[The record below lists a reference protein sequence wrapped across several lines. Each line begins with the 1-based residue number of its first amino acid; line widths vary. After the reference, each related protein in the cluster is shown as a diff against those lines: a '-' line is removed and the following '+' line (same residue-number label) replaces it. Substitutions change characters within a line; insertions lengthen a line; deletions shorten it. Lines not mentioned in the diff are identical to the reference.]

1 MDYLGNTTKHQK
13 GRKRVMKEDKRL
25 RTNLQNDKNMNRIE
39 MLDKAL
45 NVIDYIFKNKKV
57 TFTEIKEDMNMP
69 KSTLHRILYTLENKN
84 YIEKDEITSEYS
96 LGLLFAFYGEEVKS
110 RLTLINI
117 CENIL
122 ASLAT
127 KVGESVNLNI
137 LYKDNVLN
145 ILSLEG
151 EKSVLTSRL
160 TPVSPLNCSAS
171 GKIFLAQKNDTE
183 LMNYFAS
190 NYWENRTINSIT
202 SYEDFQKEKEKIIK
216 NEIAYDNEE
225 YEYGLFCIAK
235 PLKNHK
241 GLMEVAVSITGPITR
256 IKMKNL
262 DNSSKELTDSVNT
275 INEILIKTKFLY
287 H

>member
-1 MDYLGNTTKHQK
+1 MKGN
-13 GRKRVMKEDKRL
+13 KRL
-25 RTNLQNDKNMNRIE
+25 KVSLGNDKNMNRIE

-45 NVIDYIFKNKKV
+45 NVIDYIFKNKSV
-57 TFTEIKEDMNMP
+57 TFTEIKKDMDIP
-69 KSTLHRILYTLENKN
+69 KSTLHRILYTLESNN
-84 YIEKDEITSEYS
+84 YIEKDQITNEYR

-122 ASLAT
+122 ASLAA

-160 TPVSPLNCSAS
+160 TPISPLNCSSS
-171 GKIFLAQKNDTE
+171 GKIFLSQKSDID
-183 LMNYFAS
+183 LRNYFAS
-190 NYWENRTINSIT
+190 NHWEKRTINSIIN
-202 SYEDFQKEKEKIIK
+202 YEDFQKEKEKIIRD
-216 NEIAYDNEE
+216 EIAYDKEE

-235 PLKNHK
+235 PLRNHK
-241 GLMEVAVSITGPITR
+241 GLMEAVVSITGPITR
-256 IKMKNL
+256 IKMKSL
-262 DNSSKELTDSVNT
+262 DNLSKELTNSVNT
-275 INEILIKTKFLY
+275 INQILIKTKFLHY
-287 H
+287 